1 VRFLFLPALILL
13 AANLPLDLS
22 VRAGG
27 EQTFTAVVR
36 GSGREV
42 APGDFRG
49 SLSLNGSPAEVPVAG
64 RAERTAA
71 GWSVP
76 LTIRYA
82 EVPADWA
89 DRFQPA
95 SFQYLLRGRV
105 AGKPPI
111 EWRGTKRWDSV
122 AIEGEDDSVRRF
134 VKLQSLEVVELSLL
148 ESEALA
154 IVGVRN
160 PFSFPLKI
168 ASTRYRLQA
177 NGREVGEGAT
187 RGMLLR
193 PLRVN
198 ALSLP
203 IALDHGALVGAAGRA
218 VLSGGQV
225 DARLRGDLTIRLPR
239 GDLAVP
245 IDLAGDLSVR
255 P

>member
-1 VRFLFLPALILL
+1 VHVLLLPALLLL
-13 AANLPLDLS
+13 ASAPLDLA
-22 VRAGG
+22 VRPGG
-27 EQTFTAVVR
+27 EETFTAIVR

-42 APGDFRG
+42 SPGEFRG
-49 SLSLNGSPAEVPVAG
+49 GLSLNGSPAEIPVAG
-64 RAERTAA
+64 RAERAA
-71 GWSVP
+71 GGWTLP
-76 LTIRYA
+76 LALRYA
-82 EVPADWA
+82 DVPADWA
-89 DRFQPA
+89 DRFQRA
-95 SFQYLLRGRV
+95 SFQYVLRGRV
-105 AGKPPI
+105 AAEPPV
-111 EWRGTKRWDSV
+111 EWRGTKRWES
-122 AIEGEDDSVRRF
+122 IEVEGDEDTVRRF
-134 VKLQSLEVVELSLL
+134 VKLQSLEVVEMSIL

-168 ASTRYRLQA
+168 ASTRYRLEA

-225 DARLRGDLTIRLPR
+225 AARLRGDLTIRLPR

-245 IDLAGDLSVR
+245 LDLAGDLSVR